1 MEKETKKVN
10 TKIEKFEKV
19 KQYRDLNSLKLINKD
34 NSTISL
40 NEKFKDF
47 QEIYSL
53 ITRDIKTNN
62 KKWIFSKK
70 DEVYYIFSQNRLATS
85 TISTGDINKN
95 LLEIQEISRKFDKNI
110 YSNLGILIKIEFDI
124 PNMKELD
131 ELRNISFLE
140 DGYWY
145 YQYNDNE
152 VIKYNTYM
160 VKNISISG
168 TGNNKSTGIFN
179 IESFAD
185 NLDKRNESLKI
196 ETNIIKEI
204 DKKIEEN
211 ALEIDK
217 YTDLN
222 KFIDILSEIGVFDKT
237 KAEKLIKK
245 MKKPNLGDLF
255 EKSIKLLTTPISK
268 EILDR
273 CKASLLKNN
282 KLKEFEKLKVSVT
295 FPTPKELLDRYK
307 ATLLES
313 KELKDFEVILNYN
326 LLDTDIINGEEN
338 PQKFRTL
345 VNLYKTYKDYIS
357 GIYIKDNTE
366 DTVELIF
373 NFDKIISSA
382 ENREELFDGIEILY
396 KDNNLEIEK
405 EEIYNDKNIIYYK
418 NGDIEEIYNPDL
430 DTKSS
435 IYKYKNEDLEKRT
448 YINGILEGESLYEF
462 KNGDTETREYENG
475 ILEGLAIEKKGENTK
490 EYFYNNGVRE
500 EMPILKKYLSID
512 KERIYIDDYEEN
524 RLTDYNLGHWD
535 LQNQDSDKEELEKIL
550 GKSVYDRDPKK
561 DINTGG
567 IVGIDFGTKSTVVV
581 YQKDRTT
588 ILPMRISGGIILN
601 NEIRDEDYEN
611 PTAIA
616 FIDKENFFK
625 DYNSKEGRP
634 HTKWRDLTV
643 SYTAF
648 NNLIEGSGEQ
658 FHYIISDIKQ
668 WTIRNEEL
676 KLKDKKGTEFTIPN
690 YSDTSKEEDFLDP
703 IELYAYYIGS
713 YINTMRNGIYLEYY
727 LSFPVTYKV
736 SVREKILDSFKRGIK
751 KSLPIGIQNDE
762 KIMKKFK
769 VEHGSNE
776 PAAYAVCALK
786 TFRIEPKDEEDKIYY
801 GVFDFGGGTTDFD
814 FGIWKFGK
822 DEDGYDYE
830 LEHFKAGGDID
841 LGGENIIKELA
852 YKVFTDNFSKL
863 AEKKIRYTRP
873 PYYVELAKDI
883 LVDNNSVI
891 ARLNT
896 RLLAEELRPIW
907 ENPECLKR
915 EKIEK
920 IKRTFY
926 NTHNETIRDLELKVD
941 EDELNSLIK
950 ERIESGIK
958 KFFIKLE
965 EAFEDEDAKEINIF
979 LAGNSCKHLYVEEV
993 FKRYQEEIKDKY
1005 ILKIYDSKAIKEM
1018 NKNST
1023 KVSPTGKTE
1032 VAYGIIYSRKG
1043 GKIKVTNR
1051 DEKANIGNEINF
1063 IYYVGNSKRDKFIPV
1078 ITPNSKYE
1086 EYSYFGIVTSDT
1098 FEIYYT
1104 TSPEAQTKQLEVE
1117 KAILKRVIL
1126 KNEYEEDEKYK
1137 IYIKA
1142 NTNQPTVIHYAIIK
1156 KEEDVETKEFLEE
1169 DDISLE

>member
-1 MEKETKKVN
+1 VGKMEKETKEIN

-19 KQYRDLNSLKLINKD
+19 KEFRDLNSLKLINKD

-53 ITRDIKTNN
+53 ITKDIKTND

-70 DEVYYIFSQNRLATS
+70 DKVYYIFSQNRLATS
-85 TISTGDINKN
+85 TVSTGNIDEDILRIKK
-95 LLEIQEISRKFDKNI
+95 ISEDFI
-110 YSNLGILIKIEFDI
+110 EYKINSIPEYVNFDI
-124 PNMKELD
+124 PDDKQLR
-131 ELRNISFLE
+131 ELRNIGFLQ

-145 YQYNDNE
+145 YQYNKSDGTTAYSYIDFAGIG
-152 VIKYNTYM
+152 IK
-160 VKNISISG
+160 KNI
-168 TGNNKSTGIFN
+168 GIFS
-179 IESFAD
+179 IESFVN

-211 ALEIDK
+211 AIEIDK

-237 KAEKLIKK
+237 KAEKLLQK
-245 MKKPNLGDLF
+245 MKKRAWWIIWENL
-255 EKSIKLLTTPISK
+255 KS
-268 EILDR
+268 
-273 CKASLLKNN
+273 
-282 KLKEFEKLKVSVT
+282 
-295 FPTPKELLDRYK
+295 PTPKELLDRYK

-338 PQKFRTL
+338 PKKFRTL
-345 VNLYKTYKDYIS
+345 VNLYKTYKNYIS
-357 GIYIKDNTE
+357 CIYIKDNME

-396 KDNNLEIEK
+396 KDNDLGIEK

-418 NGDIEEIYNPDL
+418 NGDIEEIYNPES
-430 DTKSS
+430 DTKLS
-435 IYKYKNEDLEKRT
+435 IYKYKNEGKEKRS
-448 YINGILEGESLYEF
+448 YVNGILEEESFFEF
-462 KNGDTETREYENG
+462 ENGDTETRGYKNN
-475 ILEGLAIEKKGENTK
+475 ILQGLAIEKKGDKVK
-490 EYFYNNGVRE
+490 EYFYNNGIRE
-500 EMPILKKYLSID
+500 EMPVLKKYLSID

-524 RLTDYNLGHWD
+524 RLTDYSLGHWD
-535 LQNQDSDKEELEKIL
+535 LQNEDKDKEELEKIL
-550 GKSVYDRDPKK
+550 GKSVYDRDPKR
-561 DINTGG
+561 DINDGG

-601 NEIRDEDYEN
+601 NDVRDEDYEN
-611 PTAIA
+611 PTVIE
-616 FIDKENFFK
+616 FIDKVNFLK
-625 DYNSKEGRP
+625 DYNAKEGRP
-634 HTKWRDLTV
+634 NTKWDDVKV

-648 NNLIEGSGEQ
+648 NDLSEGRGEQ
-658 FHYIISDIKQ
+658 FHSIISDIKQ
-668 WTIRNEEL
+668 WAVRDESI
-676 KLKDKKGTEFTIPN
+676 KLKDKKGTEFEIPS
-690 YSDTSKEEDFLDP
+690 YSELDKNKEKEEFLDP
-703 IELYAYYIGS
+703 VELYAYYIGS
-713 YINTMRNGIYLEYY
+713 YINTMKNGIYLEYY
-727 LSFPVTYKV
+727 LSFPVTYKI

-762 KIMKKFK
+762 KIMKRFK

-786 TFRIEPKDEEDKIYY
+786 TFKIEPIDEEDKIYY

-841 LGGENIIKELA
+841 LGGENIVKELA
-852 YKVFTDNFSKL
+852 YKVFTNNSSKL
-863 AEKKIRYTRP
+863 KESKIHYTRP
-873 PYYVELAKDI
+873 PYYTEIIEDI
-883 LVDNNSVI
+883 LVDNSSVI

-896 RLLAEELRPIW
+896 RLLSERLRPVW
-907 ENPECLKR
+907 ENPECVKR
-915 EKIEK
+915 EKMEK
-920 IKRTFY
+920 EKVILYNPQNEEIKD
-926 NTHNETIRDLELKVD
+926 IELKID
-941 EDELNSLIK
+941 EDELNTLIK
-950 ERIESGIK
+950 EKIESGIK

-965 EAFEDEDAKEINIF
+965 EAFEDEDIKEINVF
-979 LAGNSCKHLYVEEV
+979 LAGNSSKHPYVEEV
-993 FKRYQEEIKDKY
+993 FKRYQEEVKDKY
-1005 ILKIYDSKAIKEM
+1005 LLKIYDVKAIKEA
-1018 NKNST
+1018 NKDSK
-1023 KVSPTGKTE
+1023 KVSPTGKTG
-1032 VAYGIIYSRKG
+1032 VAYGLIYSRKG

-1063 IYYVGNSKRDKFIPV
+1063 SYYVGTSKRDKFIPV
-1078 ITPNSKYE
+1078 ITPSSKYE
-1086 EYSYFGIVTSDT
+1086 EYSFFGILTSDT
-1098 FEIYYT
+1098 FEIYCT
-1104 TSPEAQTKQLEVE
+1104 TSPEAQTKQLEIE
-1117 KAILKRVIL
+1117 KAIVKRIAL
-1126 KNEYEEDEKYK
+1126 KNDYNGDEKYR

-1142 NTNQPTVIHYAIIK
+1142 NKNEPTKIHYIIVK
-1156 KEEDVETKEFLEE
+1156 KEEDVEVKEFLEE
-1169 DDISLE
+1169 DDINLE

>member
-1 MEKETKKVN
+1 MEKESKEIN

-53 ITRDIKTNN
+53 ITRYIKTNN

-70 DEVYYIFSQNRLATS
+70 DEVYYYFINMLRTS
-85 TISTGDINKN
+85 IILRGSIDERIKEINNISNN
-95 LLEIQEISRKFDKNI
+95 FEE
-110 YSNLGILIKIEFDI
+110 YSIKFDI
-124 PNMKELD
+124 PNYKKLEELY
-131 ELRNISFLE
+131 RKNIIEAGS
-140 DGYWY
+140 WY
-145 YQYNDNE
+145 YKRENSDYDYAHMGCSTDIKRIFGFFYINDF
-152 VIKYNTYM
+152 I
-160 VKNISISG
+160 
-168 TGNNKSTGIFN
+168 
-179 IESFAD
+179 D
-185 NLDKRNESLKI
+185 RLDIRNQSLKI

-211 ALEIDK
+211 AIEINK

-222 KFIDILSEIGVFDKT
+222 KFIDILSEIGVFDKS
-237 KAEKLIKK
+237 KAEKLVEK
-245 MKKPNLGDLF
+245 MKE
-255 EKSIKLLTTPISK
+255 EKYSTSK
-268 EILDR
+268 TLAKTIRDYIDAIL
-273 CKASLLKNN
+273 NP
-282 KLKEFEKLKVSVT
+282 
-295 FPTPKELLDRYK
+295 PTPKELLDRYK
-307 ATLLES
+307 ASLLES

-326 LLDTDIINGEEN
+326 LLDTEIINGEEN
-338 PQKFRTL
+338 PKKFRTL
-345 VNLYKTYKDYIS
+345 VNLYKTYKNYIS
-357 GIYIKDNTE
+357 CIYIKDNTE
-366 DTVELIF
+366 DTVELVF

-396 KDNNLEIEK
+396 KDNDLGIEK

-418 NGDIEEIYNPDL
+418 NGDIEEIYNPES
-430 DTKSS
+430 DTKLSV
-435 IYKYKNEDLEKRT
+435 YKYKNEDLEKRT
-448 YINGILEGESLYEF
+448 YVNGILEGESLYEF

-965 EAFEDEDAKEINIF
+965 EAFENEDAKEINIF

-1023 KVSPTGKTE
+1023 KVSPTGKTG

-1142 NTNQPTVIHYAIIK
+1142 NTNQPTVIHYAIVK

>member
-1 MEKETKKVN
+1 MEKESKEIN

-53 ITRDIKTNN
+53 ITRDIKTND

-110 YSNLGILIKIEFDI
+110 YSNLEFPIKIEFGI

-131 ELRNISFLE
+131 ELRSISFLE

-152 VIKYNTYM
+152 VIKYFN
-160 VKNISISG
+160 VLV
-168 TGNNKSTGIFN
+168 NNSNGYTKSTGIYS
-179 IESFAD
+179 IESFID
-185 NLDKRNESLKI
+185 RLDIRNQSLKI
-196 ETNIIKEI
+196 ETSIIKEI

-211 ALEIDK
+211 AIEINK

-237 KAEKLIKK
+237 KAEKLVEK
-245 MKKPNLGDLF
+245 MKE
-255 EKSIKLLTTPISK
+255 EKYSTSKTLAKITDTISNP
-268 EILDR
+268 L
-273 CKASLLKNN
+273 
-282 KLKEFEKLKVSVT
+282 
-295 FPTPKELLDRYK
+295 TPKKLLDRYK

-357 GIYIKDNTE
+357 CIYIKDDTE

-382 ENREELFDGIEILY
+382 EDREELFDGIEILY

-448 YINGILEGESLYEF
+448 YVNGILEGESLYEF
-462 KNGDTETREYENG
+462 KNGDTETREYKNG
-475 ILEGLAIEKKGENTK
+475 ILEGLAIEKKGENIK

-581 YQKDRTT
+581 YQKDRAT

-611 PTAIA
+611 PTAIE

-634 HTKWRDLTV
+634 YTKWRDLTV

-690 YSDTSKEEDFLDP
+690 YSDLSKEEDFLDP

-852 YKVFTDNFSKL
+852 YKVFTNNFSKL

-926 NTHNETIRDLELKVD
+926 NTHNETISDLELKVD

-1005 ILKIYDSKAIKEM
+1005 ILKIYDVKAIKEM

-1023 KVSPTGKTE
+1023 KVSPTGKTG

-1063 IYYVGNSKRDKFIPV
+1063 RYYVGNSKRDKFIPV
-1078 ITPNSKYE
+1078 VTPNSKYE

-1126 KNEYEEDEKYK
+1126 KNEYEEDEKYR

-1142 NTNQPTVIHYAIIK
+1142 NTNQPTVIHYAIVK

>member
-1 MEKETKKVN
+1 MC
-10 TKIEKFEKV
+10 
-19 KQYRDLNSLKLINKD
+19 
-34 NSTISL
+34 
-40 NEKFKDF
+40 
-47 QEIYSL
+47 
-53 ITRDIKTNN
+53 
-62 KKWIFSKK
+62 
-70 DEVYYIFSQNRLATS
+70 
-85 TISTGDINKN
+85 
-95 LLEIQEISRKFDKNI
+95 
-110 YSNLGILIKIEFDI
+110 
-124 PNMKELD
+124 
-131 ELRNISFLE
+131 ELRNIEFLE

-145 YQYNDNE
+145 YQYDKSDGTTAYSYRDF
-152 VIKYNTYM
+152 V
-160 VKNISISG
+160 G
-168 TGNNKSTGIFN
+168 TGTRKNVGIYS
-179 IESFAD
+179 IESFID
-185 NLDKRNESLKI
+185 RLDIRNQSLKI

-211 ALEIDK
+211 AIEIDK

-237 KAEKLIKK
+237 KAEKLLKK
-245 MKKPNLGDLF
+245 MKEKKYFNKNSSI
-255 EKSIKLLTTPISK
+255 KSIGDIIKYIST
-268 EILDR
+268 EIL
-273 CKASLLKNN
+273 
-282 KLKEFEKLKVSVT
+282 
-295 FPTPKELLDRYK
+295 PKELLDRYK

-396 KDNNLEIEK
+396 KEDNNLGIEK

-418 NGDIEEIYNPDL
+418 NGDIEEIYNPES
-430 DTKSS
+430 DTKLSV
-435 IYKYKNEDLEKRT
+435 YKYKDEGKEKRT
-448 YINGILEGESLYEF
+448 YVNGILEGESLYEF
-462 KNGDTETREYENG
+462 KNGDAETREYKNG
-475 ILEGLAIEKKGENTK
+475 ILEGLAIEKKGENIK

-611 PTAIA
+611 PTAIE

-634 HTKWRDLTV
+634 YTKWRDLTV

-690 YSDTSKEEDFLDP
+690 YSDISKEEDFLDP

-852 YKVFTDNFSKL
+852 YKVFTNNFSKL

-926 NTHNETIRDLELKVD
+926 NTHNETISDLELKVD

-1005 ILKIYDSKAIKEM
+1005 ILKIYDVKAIKEM

-1023 KVSPTGKTE
+1023 KVSPTGKTG

-1104 TSPEAQTKQLEVE
+1104 PSPEAQTKQLEVE

-1126 KNEYEEDEKYK
+1126 KNEYEEDEKYR

-1142 NTNQPTVIHYAIIK
+1142 NANQPTVIHYAIVK

>member
-1 MEKETKKVN
+1 MEKENKEIN
-10 TKIEKFEKV
+10 TKIDKLEKIKEF
-19 KQYRDLNSLKLINKD
+19 RDLSTLKLVNKD
-34 NSTISL
+34 KSTISL

-53 ITRDIKTNN
+53 IIADIENN
-62 KKWIFSKK
+62 EKDWIFSQK
-70 DEVYYIFSQNRLATS
+70 DKVYYIFSQNRLATS
-85 TISTGDINKN
+85 TISTGNIDEDILK
-95 LLEIQEISRKFDKNI
+95 IKKISEDFTKYEMNFIPKYIN
-110 YSNLGILIKIEFDI
+110 FDI
-124 PNMKELD
+124 PDDRELD
-131 ELRNISFLE
+131 ELRNIGFLE

-145 YQYNDNE
+145 YQYNKSDGTTAYSYKDF
-152 VIKYNTYM
+152 V
-160 VKNISISG
+160 G
-168 TGNNKSTGIFN
+168 TGTRKNVGICS
-179 IESFAD
+179 IERFIE
-185 NLDKRNESLKI
+185 NLDIRNQSLKI
-196 ETNIIKEI
+196 ETNILKEI

-211 ALEIDK
+211 AIEINK

-222 KFIDILSEIGVFDKT
+222 KFIDILSEIGVFDKS
-237 KAEKLIKK
+237 KAEKLLQK
-245 MKKPNLGDLF
+245 MKKRAWWRIWGNL
-255 EKSIKLLTTPISK
+255 KS
-268 EILDR
+268 
-273 CKASLLKNN
+273 
-282 KLKEFEKLKVSVT
+282 
-295 FPTPKELLDRYK
+295 PTPKELLDRHK
-307 ATLLES
+307 ASLLES

-396 KDNNLEIEK
+396 KDNDLGIEK

-418 NGDIEEIYNPDL
+418 NGDIEEIYNPES
-430 DTKSS
+430 DTKLS
-435 IYKYKNEDLEKRT
+435 IYKYKNGETEKRS
-448 YINGILEGESLYEF
+448 YVNGILEGKSFLEF
-462 KNGDTETREYENG
+462 ENGDTETREYKNN
-475 ILEGLAIEKKGENTK
+475 ILQGLAIEKKEDKVK
-490 EYFYNNGVRE
+490 EYFYNNGIRE
-500 EMPILKKYLSID
+500 EMPVLKKYLSVD

-535 LQNQDSDKEELEKIL
+535 LRNQDSDKEELEKIL
-550 GKSVYDRDPKK
+550 RKSVYDRDPIK

-611 PTAIA
+611 PTAIE
-616 FIDKENFFK
+616 FIDKESFLK
-625 DYNSKEGRP
+625 DYNEKEGRP
-634 HTKWRDLTV
+634 RTKWKDLTV

-676 KLKDKKGTEFTIPN
+676 KLKDKKGTEFTISN
-690 YSDTSKEEDFLDP
+690 YSDLSNEKENFLDP

-713 YINTMRNGIYLEYY
+713 YINTMKNGIYLEYY
-727 LSFPVTYKV
+727 LSFPVTYKI
-736 SVREKILDSFKRGIK
+736 SIRKKILDSFKRGIK
-751 KSLPIGIQNDE
+751 KSLPIEIQNNE

-786 TFRIEPKDEEDKIYY
+786 TFKIEPKDEEDKIYY

-822 DEDGYDYE
+822 DEEGYDYE

-841 LGGENIIKELA
+841 LGGENIIKEIA
-852 YKVFTDNFSKL
+852 YKVFTNNSSKL
-863 AEKKIRYTRP
+863 AEKRIYYTRP

-896 RLLAEELRPIW
+896 RLLAEELRPAW

-920 IKRTFY
+920 IKRSFY
-926 NTHNETIRDLELKVD
+926 SIHNETISDLELKVD
-941 EDELNSLIK
+941 EDELNFLIK
-950 ERIESGIK
+950 ERVESGIK

-965 EAFEDEDAKEINIF
+965 DAFKDEKVKEINIF
-979 LAGNSCKHLYVEEV
+979 LAGNSCKHPYVEEI

-1005 ILKIYDSKAIKEM
+1005 TLKIYDVKAIKEA
-1018 NKNST
+1018 NKDST
-1023 KVSPTGKTE
+1023 KVSPTGKTG
-1032 VAYGIIYSRKG
+1032 VAYGLIYSRKG

-1063 IYYVGNSKRDKFIPV
+1063 KYYVGNSKRDKLIPI

-1086 EYSYFGIVTSDT
+1086 EYSFFGIVNSDT
-1098 FEIYYT
+1098 FEVYYT
-1104 TSPEAQTKQLEVE
+1104 TSPEAQTKQLDIE
-1117 KAILKRVIL
+1117 KAIVKRITL
-1126 KNEYEEDEKYK
+1126 KNEYAGDEKYR

-1142 NTNQPTVIHYAIIK
+1142 NVNQPTVIHYAIVK
-1156 KEEDVETKEFLEE
+1156 KEENIETKDFLEE
-1169 DDISLE
+1169 DNISLE

>member
-1 MEKETKKVN
+1 MEKENKEIN
-10 TKIEKFEKV
+10 TKIDKLEKV
-19 KQYRDLNSLKLINKD
+19 KQYRDLSTLKLVNRDK
-34 NSTISL
+34 STISL

-53 ITRDIKTNN
+53 IIADIENN
-62 KKWIFSKK
+62 EKDWIFSQK
-70 DEVYYIFSQNRLATS
+70 DKVYYIFSQNRLATS
-85 TISTGDINKN
+85 TVSTGNIDEDILRIKK
-95 LLEIQEISRKFDKNI
+95 ISEDFTKYEMNFIPKYIN
-110 YSNLGILIKIEFDI
+110 FDI
-124 PNMKELD
+124 PDDRELH
-131 ELRNISFLE
+131 ELRNIGFLE

-145 YQYNDNE
+145 YQYNKSDGTTAYSYKDF
-152 VIKYNTYM
+152 V
-160 VKNISISG
+160 G
-168 TGNNKSTGIFN
+168 TGTRKNVGICS
-179 IESFAD
+179 IESFID
-185 NLDKRNESLKI
+185 SLDIRNQSLKI
-196 ETNIIKEI
+196 ETNILKEI

-211 ALEIDK
+211 GIEISK

-222 KFIDILSEIGVFDKT
+222 KFIDILSEIGVFDKS
-237 KAEKLIKK
+237 KAEKLVKK
-245 MKKPNLGDLF
+245 MKE
-255 EKSIKLLTTPISK
+255 EKYSTSKTLVKTIRDYIDTILNPFTSI
-268 EILDR
+268 
-273 CKASLLKNN
+273 
-282 KLKEFEKLKVSVT
+282 
-295 FPTPKELLDRYK
+295 TPKELLDRYK

-338 PQKFRTL
+338 PQKFRAL

-357 GIYIKDNTE
+357 GVYIKDDTE
-366 DTVELIF
+366 NTVELIF
-373 NFDKIISSA
+373 NYDKIISSA

-396 KDNNLEIEK
+396 KEDSNLEIER

-418 NGDIEEIYNPDL
+418 NGDIEEIYDPNSNTRL
-430 DTKSS
+430 S
-435 IYKYKNEDLEKRT
+435 IYKYKNEDSEERT
-448 YINGILEGESLYEF
+448 YVNGILEGESIYMF
-462 KNGDTETREYENG
+462 KNGDIEKREYING

-550 GKSVYDRDPKK
+550 RKSVYDRDPKK

-611 PTAIA
+611 PTAIE

-690 YSDTSKEEDFLDP
+690 YSDLSKEEDFLDP

-786 TFRIEPKDEEDKIYY
+786 TFKIEPKDEEDKIYY

-814 FGIWKFGK
+814 FGIWRFGK

-841 LGGENIIKELA
+841 LGGENIIKEIA
-852 YKVFTDNFSKL
+852 YKVFTNNSSKL
-863 AEKKIRYTRP
+863 AEKRIYYTRP

-896 RLLAEELRPIW
+896 RLLAEELRPVW

-920 IKRTFY
+920 IKRSFY
-926 NTHNETIRDLELKVD
+926 STHNETISDLELKVD
-941 EDELNSLIK
+941 EDELNFLIK
-950 ERIESGIK
+950 ERVESGIK

-965 EAFEDEDAKEINIF
+965 DAFKDEKVKEINIF
-979 LAGNSCKHLYVEEV
+979 LAGNSCKHPYVEEI

-1005 ILKIYDSKAIKEM
+1005 TLKIYDVKAIKEA
-1018 NKNST
+1018 NKDST
-1023 KVSPTGKTE
+1023 KVSPTGKTG
-1032 VAYGIIYSRKG
+1032 VAYGLIYSRKG

-1063 IYYVGNSKRDKFIPV
+1063 KYYVGNSKRDKLIPV

-1086 EYSYFGIVTSDT
+1086 EYSFFGIVNSDT
-1098 FEIYYT
+1098 FEVYYT
-1104 TSPEAQTKQLEVE
+1104 TSPEAQTKQLDIE
-1117 KAILKRVIL
+1117 KAIVKRIAL
-1126 KNEYEEDEKYK
+1126 KNEYAGDEKYR

-1142 NTNQPTVIHYAIIK
+1142 NVNQPTVIHYAIVK
-1156 KEEDVETKEFLEE
+1156 KEENIETKDFLEE
-1169 DDISLE
+1169 DNISLE

>member
-1 MEKETKKVN
+1 MEKENKEIN

-34 NSTISL
+34 KSTISL

-53 ITRDIKTNN
+53 IIADIENN
-62 KKWIFSKK
+62 EKDWIFSQK
-70 DEVYYIFSQNRLATS
+70 DKVYYIFSQNRLATS
-85 TISTGDINKN
+85 TISIGDINKN

-110 YSNLGILIKIEFDI
+110 YSTLGIPIKIEFDI
-124 PNMKELD
+124 PNMKELK
-131 ELRNISFLE
+131 ELTSISFLE

-152 VIKYNTYM
+152 TIKYNTYM
-160 VKNISISG
+160 VNSISG
-168 TGNNKSTGIFN
+168 TGNNKSTGIYS
-179 IESFAD
+179 IERFIE
-185 NLDKRNESLKI
+185 NLDIRNQSLKI
-196 ETNIIKEI
+196 ETNILKEI

-211 ALEIDK
+211 AIEINK

-222 KFIDILSEIGVFDKT
+222 KFIDILSEIEVFDKT
-237 KAEKLIKK
+237 KAEKLIENIKVNSFWGSLINTLNFI
-245 MKKPNLGDLF
+245 PDTP
-255 EKSIKLLTTPISK
+255 EK
-268 EILDR
+268 
-273 CKASLLKNN
+273 
-282 KLKEFEKLKVSVT
+282 
-295 FPTPKELLDRYK
+295 LLDRYK

-326 LLDTDIINGEEN
+326 LLDTEIINGEEN
-338 PQKFRTL
+338 PKKFRTL
-345 VNLYKTYKDYIS
+345 VNLYKTYKNYIS
-357 GIYIKDNTE
+357 CIYIKDNTE
-366 DTVELIF
+366 DTVELVF

-396 KDNNLEIEK
+396 KEDNNLGIEK

-448 YINGILEGESLYEF
+448 YVNGILEGESLYEF
-462 KNGDTETREYENG
+462 KNGDTETREYKNG

-500 EMPILKKYLSID
+500 EMPVLKKYLSVD

-535 LQNQDSDKEELEKIL
+535 LRNQDSDKEELEKIL
-550 GKSVYDRDPKK
+550 RKSVYDRDPIK

-611 PTAIA
+611 PTAIE
-616 FIDKENFFK
+616 FIDKESFLK
-625 DYNSKEGRP
+625 DYNEKEGRP
-634 HTKWRDLTV
+634 RTKWKDLTV

-676 KLKDKKGTEFTIPN
+676 KLKDKKGTEFTISN
-690 YSDTSKEEDFLDP
+690 YSDLSNEKENFLDP

-713 YINTMRNGIYLEYY
+713 YINTMKNGIYLEYY
-727 LSFPVTYKV
+727 LSFPVTYKI
-736 SVREKILDSFKRGIK
+736 SIRKKILDSFKRGIK
-751 KSLPIGIQNDE
+751 KSLPIEIQNNE

-786 TFRIEPKDEEDKIYY
+786 TFKIEPKDEEDKIYY

-822 DEDGYDYE
+822 DEEGYDYE

-841 LGGENIIKELA
+841 LGGENIIKEVA
-852 YKVFTDNFSKL
+852 YKVFTNNSSKL
-863 AEKKIRYTRP
+863 AEKRIYYTRP

-896 RLLAEELRPIW
+896 RLLAEELRPVW

-920 IKRTFY
+920 IKRSFY
-926 NTHNETIRDLELKVD
+926 STHNETISDLELKVD
-941 EDELNSLIK
+941 EDELNFLIK
-950 ERIESGIK
+950 ERVESGIK

-965 EAFEDEDAKEINIF
+965 DAFKDEKVKEINIF
-979 LAGNSCKHLYVEEV
+979 LAGNSCKHPYVEEI

-1005 ILKIYDSKAIKEM
+1005 TLKIYDVKAIKEA
-1018 NKNST
+1018 NKDST
-1023 KVSPTGKTE
+1023 KVSPTGKTG
-1032 VAYGIIYSRKG
+1032 VAYGLIYSRKG

-1063 IYYVGNSKRDKFIPV
+1063 KYYVGNSKRDKLIPV

-1086 EYSYFGIVTSDT
+1086 EYSFFGIVNSDT
-1098 FEIYYT
+1098 FEVYYT
-1104 TSPEAQTKQLEVE
+1104 TSPEAQTKQLDIE
-1117 KAILKRVIL
+1117 KAIVKRIAL
-1126 KNEYEEDEKYK
+1126 KNEYAGDEKYR

-1142 NTNQPTVIHYAIIK
+1142 NVNQPTVIHYAIVK
-1156 KEEDVETKEFLEE
+1156 KEENIETKDFLEE
-1169 DDISLE
+1169 DNISLE

>member
-1 MEKETKKVN
+1 MEKETKEIN

-19 KQYRDLNSLKLINKD
+19 KEFRDLNSLKLINKD

-53 ITRDIKTNN
+53 ITKDIKTND

-70 DEVYYIFSQNRLATS
+70 DKVYYIFSQNRLATS
-85 TISTGDINKN
+85 TVSTGNIDEDILRIKK
-95 LLEIQEISRKFDKNI
+95 ISEDFI
-110 YSNLGILIKIEFDI
+110 EYKINSIPEYVNFDI
-124 PNMKELD
+124 PDDKQLR
-131 ELRNISFLE
+131 ELRNIGFLQ

-145 YQYNDNE
+145 YQYNKSDGTTAYSYIDFAGIG
-152 VIKYNTYM
+152 IK
-160 VKNISISG
+160 KNI
-168 TGNNKSTGIFN
+168 GIFS
-179 IESFAD
+179 IESFVN

-211 ALEIDK
+211 AIEIDK

-237 KAEKLIKK
+237 KAEKLLQK
-245 MKKPNLGDLF
+245 MKKRAWWIIWENL
-255 EKSIKLLTTPISK
+255 KS
-268 EILDR
+268 
-273 CKASLLKNN
+273 
-282 KLKEFEKLKVSVT
+282 
-295 FPTPKELLDRYK
+295 PTPKELLDRYK

-338 PQKFRTL
+338 PKKFRTL
-345 VNLYKTYKDYIS
+345 VNLYKTYKNYIS
-357 GIYIKDNTE
+357 CIYIKDNME

-396 KDNNLEIEK
+396 KDNDLGIEK

-418 NGDIEEIYNPDL
+418 NGDIEEIYNPES
-430 DTKSS
+430 DTKLS
-435 IYKYKNEDLEKRT
+435 IYKYKNEGKEKRS
-448 YINGILEGESLYEF
+448 YVNGILEEESFFEF
-462 KNGDTETREYENG
+462 ENGDTETRGYKNN
-475 ILEGLAIEKKGENTK
+475 ILQGLAIEKKGDKVK
-490 EYFYNNGVRE
+490 EYFYNNGIRE
-500 EMPILKKYLSID
+500 EMPVLKKYLSID

-524 RLTDYNLGHWD
+524 RLTDYSLGHWD
-535 LQNQDSDKEELEKIL
+535 LQNEDKDKEELEKIL
-550 GKSVYDRDPKK
+550 GKSVYDRDPKR
-561 DINTGG
+561 DINDGG

-601 NEIRDEDYEN
+601 NDVRDEDYEN
-611 PTAIA
+611 PTVIE
-616 FIDKENFFK
+616 FIDKVNFLK
-625 DYNSKEGRP
+625 DYNAKEGRP
-634 HTKWRDLTV
+634 NTKWDDVKV

-648 NNLIEGSGEQ
+648 NDLSEGRGEQ
-658 FHYIISDIKQ
+658 FHSIISDIKQ
-668 WTIRNEEL
+668 WAVRDESI
-676 KLKDKKGTEFTIPN
+676 KLKDKKGTEFEIPS
-690 YSDTSKEEDFLDP
+690 YSELDKNKEKEEFLDP
-703 IELYAYYIGS
+703 VELYAYYIGS
-713 YINTMRNGIYLEYY
+713 YINTMKNGIYLEYY
-727 LSFPVTYKV
+727 LSFPVTYKI

-762 KIMKKFK
+762 KIMKRFK

-786 TFRIEPKDEEDKIYY
+786 TFKIEPIDEEDKIYY

-841 LGGENIIKELA
+841 LGGENIVKELA
-852 YKVFTDNFSKL
+852 YKVFTNNSSKL
-863 AEKKIRYTRP
+863 KESKIHYTRP
-873 PYYVELAKDI
+873 PYYTEIIEDI
-883 LVDNNSVI
+883 LVDNSSVI

-896 RLLAEELRPIW
+896 RLLSERLRPVW
-907 ENPECLKR
+907 ENPECVKR
-915 EKIEK
+915 EKMEK
-920 IKRTFY
+920 EKVILYNPQNEEIKD
-926 NTHNETIRDLELKVD
+926 IELKID
-941 EDELNSLIK
+941 EDELNTLIK
-950 ERIESGIK
+950 EKIESGIK

-965 EAFEDEDAKEINIF
+965 EAFEDEDIKEINVF
-979 LAGNSCKHLYVEEV
+979 LAGNSSKHPYVEEV
-993 FKRYQEEIKDKY
+993 FKRYQEEVKDKY
-1005 ILKIYDSKAIKEM
+1005 LLKIYDVKAIKEA
-1018 NKNST
+1018 NKDSK
-1023 KVSPTGKTE
+1023 KVSPTGKTG
-1032 VAYGIIYSRKG
+1032 VAYGLIYSRKG

-1063 IYYVGNSKRDKFIPV
+1063 SYYVGTSKRDKFIPV
-1078 ITPNSKYE
+1078 ITPSSKYE
-1086 EYSYFGIVTSDT
+1086 EYSFFGILTSDT
-1098 FEIYYT
+1098 FEIYCT
-1104 TSPEAQTKQLEVE
+1104 TSPEAQTKQLEIE
-1117 KAILKRVIL
+1117 KAIVKRIAL
-1126 KNEYEEDEKYK
+1126 KNDYNGDEKYR

-1142 NTNQPTVIHYAIIK
+1142 NKNEPTKIHYIIVK
-1156 KEEDVETKEFLEE
+1156 KEEDVEVKEFLEE
-1169 DDISLE
+1169 DDINLE